1 MKNRVCTITL
11 LLCLG
16 AAPTRLLAQS
26 TGTPGKI
33 GLVNIQGAILSTAE
47 GKKAMAEL
55 QKKYQ
60 PRQQE
65 VQKYQQDIQAISDQ
79 LQKQAATLSDD
90 EQRRLNRDL
99 EEKQKILK
107 RTTEDAQA
115 DFANDRDEIFR
126 RIGQKMVKVID
137 DYAGK
142 NGFSLVIG
150 SDQVPIYFAVKE
162 VELTDEIVRLY
173 DAANPSDALTT
184 GGPATPPATRSV
196 APSAV
201 KPPKPADKPKP

>member
-1 MKNRVCTITL
+1 MKNRVSTIAL

-16 AAPTRLLAQS
+16 VTPTGLLAQS
-26 TGTPGKI
+26 SETPGKI
-33 GLVNIQGAILSTAE
+33 GLVNIQEAILSTAE

-65 VQKYQQDIQAISDQ
+65 VQRDQQDIQAISDQ

-99 EEKQKILK
+99 EQKQKILK

-115 DFANDRDEIFR
+115 EFATDRDEMFR
-126 RIGQKMVKVID
+126 RIGQKMVRVIN
-137 DYAGK
+137 DYARQ
-142 NGFSLVIG
+142 NGFSLIIG
-150 SDQVPIYFAVKE
+150 SDQVPVYYAAKE

-173 DAANPSDALTT
+173 DAANPSDVPIT
-184 GGPATPPATRSV
+184 GGPATPAGTGTRSV
-196 APSAV
+196 GPSAA
-201 KPPKPADKPKP
+201 KPAKPKP

>member
-1 MKNRVCTITL
+1 MKNRVPTITL

-16 AAPTRLLAQS
+16 AVPTGLLAQS
-26 TGTPGKI
+26 SGTPVKI
-33 GLVNIQGAILSTAE
+33 GLVNIQEAILSTAE
-47 GKKAMAEL
+47 GKKAMSEL

-65 VQKYQQDIQAISDQ
+65 VQKLQQDIQAINDQ

-99 EEKQKILK
+99 EEKQKVLK

-115 DFANDRDEIFR
+115 DFATDRDEMFR
-126 RIGQKMVKVID
+126 RIGQKMVRQIQ
-137 DYAGK
+137 DYARQ
-142 NGFSLVIG
+142 NGFSLIIG
-150 SDQVPIYFAVKE
+150 EDQVPVYYSSKE

-173 DAANPSDALTT
+173 DAANPSDAPTT
-184 GGPATPPATRSV
+184 GGPATPAAARPGGTSTA
-196 APSAV
+196 
-201 KPPKPADKPKP
+201 KPAKPKP

>member
-1 MKNRVCTITL
+1 MKNRVSTITL

-16 AAPTRLLAQS
+16 AAPTALLAQS
-26 TGTPGKI
+26 SGTSGKI
-33 GLVNIQGAILSTAE
+33 GLVNIQEAILTTAE

-65 VQKYQQDIQAISDQ
+65 VQKLQQDIQAINDQ

-115 DFANDRDEIFR
+115 DFATDRDEMFR
-126 RIGQKMVKVID
+126 RIGQKMVKQID
-137 DYAGK
+137 DYARQ
-142 NGFSLVIG
+142 NGFSLIIG
-150 SDQVPIYFAVKE
+150 SDQVPIYYAAKE
-162 VELTDEIVRLY
+162 VELTSEIVRLY
-173 DAANPSDALTT
+173 DAANPSDVMTT
-184 GGPATPPATRSV
+184 GGPATPAATRPV
-196 APSAV
+196 TPSAA
-201 KPPKPADKPKP
+201 KPAKSADNPKP